1 MKIVY
6 TKEFIRDYR
15 KLPDKIQKLFDKQ
28 ISLLLLDSKHPSLHI
43 KKTKGNLLKNY
54 QNIFEGRIDC
64 GYRFLFLIE
73 TGEFIFLRCG
83 SHNEFFK

>member
-15 KLPDKIQKLFDKQ
+15 KLPDKIQKLLDKQ
-28 ISLLLLDSKHPSLHI
+28 LSLLLLDSKHPSLRI

-54 QNIFEGRIDC
+54 QNIFEGRIDRS
-64 GYRFLFLIE
+64 YRFLFLIE
-73 TGEFIFLRCG
+73 VGEFIFLRCG
-83 SHNEFFK
+83 NHDEFFK

>member
-54 QNIFEGRIDC
+54 QNIFEGRIDR

-83 SHNEFFK
+83 SHGEFFK